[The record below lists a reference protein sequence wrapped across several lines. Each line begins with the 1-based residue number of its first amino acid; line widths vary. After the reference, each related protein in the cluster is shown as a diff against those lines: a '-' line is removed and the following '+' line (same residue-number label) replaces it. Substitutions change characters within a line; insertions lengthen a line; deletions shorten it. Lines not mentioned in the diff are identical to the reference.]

1 MNQAERRRQLMDR
14 IGNGVAIIP
23 NATLQRRNSD
33 VFYTY
38 RPDSDFYY
46 LTKFPEPE
54 SVAILSPGG
63 TEGEFIL
70 FCREKDPD
78 KELWEGKRHGLQ
90 GAVET
95 FGADAAYG
103 YDELD
108 EMLPKLLEDR
118 DSIHYCLGRYPE
130 FDQRV
135 IEWLNRVRRK
145 VRTGVKAPGGIFDI
159 GSILHEMRL
168 FKTEREIEIMKT
180 ASTVSAEA
188 HRRAMQVCRPG
199 VAEYEIQAEIEYWFK
214 KNNCRTAYPSIVA
227 AGENACILHYTDNS
241 SDTKDGDLL
250 LIDAGAE
257 YDCYAADITRT
268 FPVNGKYTT
277 QQKAV
282 YDVVLEAQRAAIEA
296 VRPGNRY
303 SDVDDTARLT
313 IANGLIDLGI
323 LTCSADEAI
332 ENKEIKKFYM
342 HKVGHWLGIDVHDVG
357 EYRDSDGM
365 RKLEP
370 GMCMTVEPGIYL
382 SASDELDAQWHG
394 IGIRIED
401 DVLVTE
407 DGHRVLTDGVPKSTA
422 DIEALMSG

>member
-1 MNQAERRRQLMDR
+1 MNQAEHRRQVMDR
-14 IGNGVAIIP
+14 IGNGIAIIP
-23 NATLQRRNSD
+23 NSTLQRRNSD

-46 LTKFPEPE
+46 LTRFPEPE

-63 TEGEFIL
+63 SEGDYIL

-78 KELWEGKRHGLQ
+78 RELWDGKRYGPE
-90 GAVET
+90 GAVEI
-95 FGADAAYG
+95 FGADAAFSYE
-103 YDELD
+103 ELD
-108 EMLPKLLEDR
+108 KKLPELLEDR
-118 DSIHYCLGRYPE
+118 DSIHYCVGRYPE

-135 IEWLNRVRRK
+135 IGWLNQVRHK

-168 FKTEREIEIMKT
+168 FKTEREIEIMAA

-188 HRRAMQVCRPG
+188 HRRAMQVCQPG
-199 VAEYEIQAEIEYWFK
+199 MAEYEIQAEIEYWFQ

-227 AGENACILHYTDNS
+227 SGENACILHYTENS
-241 SDTKDGDLL
+241 SELKDGDLL

-268 FPVNGKYTT
+268 FPVNGKYTS

-282 YDVVLEAQRAAIEA
+282 YDVVLEAQRTAIKA

-303 SDVDDTARLT
+303 SDVDDAARLT
-313 IANGLIDLGI
+313 IAEGLIDLGI
-323 LTCSADEAI
+323 LTGSAEEAI

-382 SASDELDAQWHG
+382 SASDELDEQWHG

-407 DGHRVLTDGVPKSTA
+407 DGHRVMTGDVPKSTA
-422 DIEALMSG
+422 EIEALMSG

>member
-1 MNQAERRRQLMDR
+1 MNQAERRRQVMDR
-14 IGNGVAIIP
+14 IGNGIAIIP
-23 NATLQRRNSD
+23 NATQQRRNSD
-33 VFYTY
+33 VYYTY

-46 LTKFPEPE
+46 LTRFPEPE
-54 SVAILSPGG
+54 SVAILTPGG
-63 TEGEFIL
+63 DEGDYIL
-70 FCREKDPD
+70 FCRAKDPD
-78 KELWEGKRHGLQ
+78 SELWEGRRHGPQ

-95 FGADAAYG
+95 FGADAAFG

-108 EMLPKLLEDR
+108 EKLPSLLENR

-135 IEWLNRVRRK
+135 IGWLNQVRRM
-145 VRTGVKAPGGIFDI
+145 VRTGTKAPGGILDL

-168 FKTEREIEIMKT
+168 FKTEREIEFMAT

-188 HRRAMQVCRPG
+188 HRRAMQVCQPG
-199 VAEYEIQAEIEYWFK
+199 MAEYEIQAEIEYWFQ

-241 SDTKDGDLL
+241 SDMKDGDLL

-268 FPVNGKYTT
+268 FPVNGKYTAH
-277 QQKAV
+277 QKAV
-282 YDVVLEAQRAAIEA
+282 YDVVLEAQRVAIEA
-296 VRPGNRY
+296 VRPGKRY
-303 SDVDDTARLT
+303 SDVDDAARLT
-313 IANGLIDLGI
+313 IADGLIDLGI
-323 LTCSADEAI
+323 LTGSAEEAI
-332 ENKEIKKFYM
+332 ENNLVKKYYM

-357 EYRDSDGM
+357 EYRDYDGM
-365 RKLEP
+365 RRLEP
-370 GMCMTVEPGIYL
+370 GMYMTVEPGIYL
-382 SASDELDAQWHG
+382 SASDELDEHWHG

-407 DGHRVLTDGVPKSTA
+407 DGHRVMTGDVPKSTVE
-422 DIEALMSG
+422 IEALMSG